1 MTVAGIELLA
11 ASLVLGE
18 TQSIPVRAS
27 TWMAL
32 GYITVFGSVVMFG
45 LYLVGLSRW
54 TASGMSYS
62 TLMLPFVSVTVATLL
77 TGEAFSIAFVIGGL
91 VMLAGVYLGAF
102 GVRRPRRSS
111 ATSMPECL
119 PVADCPDATPLR
131 IVSVDPG

>member
-1 MTVAGIELLA
+1 
-11 ASLVLGE
+11 
-18 TQSIPVRAS
+18 
-27 TWMAL
+27 MAL

-91 VMLAGVYLGAF
+91 VMLVGVYLGAF